1 MRKRLIRLTEGD
13 LRRIVNNSVKRAI
26 RESFRRKKR
35 MVSEAGHIYHKDED
49 GNVWTNSKE
58 TYRGVPGS
66 TFIWHGEWSDPEVL
80 WKGSELNVNDVED
93 SLWEDYEYA
102 CRERKEKP
110 TNDGFEDWLEEK
122 GPNYIASI
130 LDEVDWAIN
139 GDDS

>member
-1 MRKRLIRLTEGD
+1 
-13 LRRIVNNSVKRAI
+13 
-26 RESFRRKKR
+26 

-49 GNVWTNSKE
+49 GNIYTNSKD

-66 TFIWHGEWSDPEVL
+66 TFISHGEWSDPEIL
-80 WKGSELNVNDVED
+80 WKGSELNANEVED
-93 SLWEDYEYA
+93 YLWEDYKDA

-110 TNDGFEDWLEEK
+110 TEDGFEDWLDEM
-122 GPNYIASI
+122 GTDYIAST